1 MDKIIILAAGKGT
14 RMGSDLPKALVA
26 LKGRPMIE
34 YLLDS
39 VVASGVDNEP
49 ILVVSPDNESIIKA
63 ALRDHNLQYAVQAEQ
78 LGTGHAVASARAKIG
93 GEVDNIIVLYCD
105 HPFISPDS
113 IKKLA
118 GEKRHVVSLMPARLE
133 DFGDWRQN
141 FYHWGRIV
149 RGADDNIQRI
159 SEFKDATDEERA
171 ITEVNPGIMRFDRA
185 WLWENVDRLTNN
197 NVQKE
202 YYLTD
207 MVKLAF
213 EQDEEVGGLIIEPL
227 EAMGINS
234 QAELKIAEG
243 LIK

>member
-1 MDKIIILAAGKGT
+1 
-14 RMGSDLPKALVA
+14 
-26 LKGRPMIE
+26 
-34 YLLDS
+34 
-39 VVASGVDNEP
+39 
-49 ILVVSPDNESIIKA
+49 
-63 ALRDHNLQYAVQAEQ
+63 
-78 LGTGHAVASARAKIG
+78 
-93 GEVDNIIVLYCD
+93 
-105 HPFISPDS
+105 
-113 IKKLA
+113 
-118 GEKRHVVSLMPARLE
+118 
-133 DFGDWRQN
+133 
-141 FYHWGRIV
+141 
-149 RGADDNIQRI
+149 
-159 SEFKDATDEERA
+159 
-171 ITEVNPGIMRFDRA
+171 MRFDRA